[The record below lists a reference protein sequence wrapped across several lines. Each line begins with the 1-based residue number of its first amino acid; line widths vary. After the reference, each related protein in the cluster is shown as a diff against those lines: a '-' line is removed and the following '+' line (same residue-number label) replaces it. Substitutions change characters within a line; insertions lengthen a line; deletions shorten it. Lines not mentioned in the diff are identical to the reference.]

1 MSKWGYPAFR
11 RLLQLLL
18 LSLALALSPVAFA
31 QDLSGLLDARD
42 AFVAREIKSGRSW
55 EVHPDLC
62 ARAESPASTFK
73 IPNTLI
79 GLETGV
85 IPDASFVLPWDGK
98 KRWAEAWNRDHDL
111 RSAMQN
117 SVVWYYQEVARRIGL
132 ARMQKGVDRFRYGTR
147 YLGGAIDR
155 FWLDGQ
161 LTISPRQQVDF
172 LAGVVQGGFGISP
185 RNLKILRHAM
195 WIEDTARG
203 PLYAKTGWAHFPEQ
217 NRNVGWYVGWIEG
230 SDETL
235 VFAYNCRREEPV
247 PAHFLPDR
255 IARSRAC
262 LERIGW
268 LGKRAGK

>member
-1 MSKWGYPAFR
+1 MLIMGHAALR
-11 RLLQLLL
+11 RFLQVLWFYMAV
-18 LSLALALSPVAFA
+18 SLWAVAAA

-42 AFVAREIKSGRSW
+42 AFVAREVKSGRTW
-55 EVHPDLC
+55 EVHPELC
-62 ARAESPASTFK
+62 VKAESPASTFK

-79 GLETGV
+79 GLDTGV
-85 IPDASFVLPWDGK
+85 IPDASFALPWDGQ
-98 KRWAEAWNRDHDL
+98 KRWVEAWNRDHDL

-132 ARMQKGVDRFRYGTR
+132 ARMQKGVDRFKYGTR

-172 LAGVVQGGFGISP
+172 LAGVAQGEFGIEP
-185 RNLKILRHAM
+185 RNLQILRRAM
-195 WIEDTARG
+195 WIEDTPRG
-203 PLYAKTGWAHFPEQ
+203 PLYAKTGWAHFPEK

-230 SDETL
+230 ADETL
-235 VFAYNCRREEPV
+235 VFAYNCRREQPV
-247 PAHFLPDR
+247 PANFVPDR
-255 IARSRAC
+255 IARTRAC

-268 LGKRAGK
+268 LGKASGK